1 MSWMSTIPGLIIMA
15 VIAGIVFVQAG
26 KSGGANG
33 GQQTAAMFK
42 AAGSGGSSL
51 ISSLET
57 GQYNAVT

>member
-26 KSGGANG
+26 KSGGTNG
-33 GQQTAAMFK
+33 GQQTATMFK
-42 AAGSGGSSL
+42 AAGSSGSSL